1 MNPNEKTQ
9 LNSLHQD
16 QDEDLKEGND
26 QEKEHEKDAKESE
39 KLKENENE
47 TDDNSPIGFEVI
59 ELYSDKA
66 KTNIF
71 KKLKKY
77 YTLIGVLLFIV
88 LSLSVFCFFIFANK
102 NKDEETNPLN
112 YSVKK
117 SDGKQS
123 KKASDTSTSKK
134 AVGSSEK
141 MTVGFLYPWLTSFM
155 VNTGEQFIQSGKY
168 NVIFITKTPGKKEY
182 SYNKNIKRVTAY
194 YNHKEI
200 LKAIKSHNID
210 YLVINDAY
218 SIIEINWLKSL
229 GIRLIGVL
237 DDIYTSKKSVDQKK
251 VEPNYKNLE
260 LYDAFIQ
267 ETVEDYNNLQ
277 KLNFKRNVYI
287 PTLFNIGQQKV
298 QTQLLLNHNIVAF
311 GGLYDKNA
319 GARSMINSMPL
330 ILKDFPKAKL
340 NIISNDNPSK
350 DLNQLIT
357 KLKLTKN
364 VNILPVSEKLS
375 ELLSSSSI
383 FIYASSTSICP
394 LILNEA
400 KANSLSCI
408 ISSAILDTPLTNTG
422 VIRTNISNSDLLS
435 KEVIK
440 IYKDNKYRK
449 KTGRD
454 AKLSID
460 KYNEDI
466 IKLWERLFTSLKAGD
481 KDFQRLRLEIECL
494 FTKKELPKPPV
505 KVEPKKET
513 AKVPAKPAK
522 TETKK
527 ETPKAT
533 TKPPHKKE
541 VQKTPTKTEY
551 KKETEVYKKPTK
563 TWTKKDTT
571 KVTTKAT
578 TKVESKKLKKSQKTK
593 KHKEK

>member
-1 MNPNEKTQ
+1 MNPNEETQ
-9 LNSLHQD
+9 LNSLYQD
-16 QDEDLKEGND
+16 HDEEVKEGND

-47 TDDNSPIGFEVI
+47 IDDNSPIGFEVI

-77 YTLIGVLLFIV
+77 YTLIGVLLFII
-88 LSLSVFCFFIFANK
+88 LSLSIFCFFIFANK

-117 SDGKQS
+117 QDGKQS
-123 KKASDTSTSKK
+123 KTASDTSTSKRA
-134 AVGSSEK
+134 AVATEK

-155 VNTGEQFIQSGKY
+155 VNIGEQFIQSGKY
-168 NVIFITKTPGKKEY
+168 NVIFLTKTPGKKEY

-200 LKAIKSHNID
+200 LKAIKSNNID

-237 DDIYTSKKSVDQKK
+237 DDIYTSKKSVTKK

-267 ETVEDYNNLQ
+267 ETVEDYDNLQ
-277 KLNFKRNVYI
+277 KLNLKRNVYI

-311 GGLYDKNA
+311 GGLYEKN
-319 GARSMINSMPL
+319 GGVRSMINSMPL
-330 ILKDFPKAKL
+330 IMKDFPKAKL
-340 NIISNDNPSK
+340 NIISKDTPSK

-364 VNILPVSEKLS
+364 VSILPVGEKLS

-383 FIYASSTSICP
+383 FIYASSTEICP

-435 KEVIK
+435 KEIVK

-494 FTKKELPKPPV
+494 FTKKELPKPQV

-513 AKVPAKPAK
+513 AAK

-541 VQKTPTKTEY
+541 VQNTPTKTEY
-551 KKETEVYKKPTK
+551 KKETEVNKKPIK

-571 KVTTKAT
+571 KST
-578 TKVESKKLKKSQKTK
+578 TKVESKKSKKSQKTK
-593 KHKEK
+593 THKEK

>member
-1 MNPNEKTQ
+1 MNPNEETQ
-9 LNSLHQD
+9 LNSLYQD
-16 QDEDLKEGND
+16 HDEELKEGND

-47 TDDNSPIGFEVI
+47 IDDNSPIGFEVI

-77 YTLIGVLLFIV
+77 YTLIGVLLFVI
-88 LSLSVFCFFIFANK
+88 LSLSIFCFFIFANK

-112 YSVKK
+112 YSIKQ
-117 SDGKQS
+117 DGKQS
-123 KKASDTSTSKK
+123 KKDSDTSTSKRA
-134 AVGSSEK
+134 AVATEK
-141 MTVGFLYPWLTSFM
+141 KTVGFLYPWLTSFM

-168 NVIFITKTPGKKEY
+168 NVIFLTKTPGKKEY

-200 LKAIKSHNID
+200 LKAIKSNNID

-277 KLNFKRNVYI
+277 KLNLKRNVYI
-287 PTLFNIGQQKV
+287 PTLFNIGQQKF

-311 GGLYDKNA
+311 GGLYEKN
-319 GARSMINSMPL
+319 GGVRSMINSMPL
-330 ILKDFPKAKL
+330 IMKNFPKAKL
-340 NIISNDNPSK
+340 NIISKDTPSK

-364 VNILPVSEKLS
+364 VSILPVGEKLS

-383 FIYASSTSICP
+383 FIYASSTAICP
-394 LILNEA
+394 LVLNEA

-435 KEVIK
+435 KEIIK

-481 KDFQRLRLEIECL
+481 EDFQRLRLEIECL

-505 KVEPKKET
+505 KIEPKKET
-513 AKVPAKPAK
+513 EKVPAK
-522 TETKK
+522 TKK
-527 ETPKAT
+527 ES
-533 TKPPHKKE
+533 
-541 VQKTPTKTEY
+541 QTKTEY
-551 KKETEVYKKPTK
+551 KKETEVDKKPTK

-571 KVTTKAT
+571 KDT
-578 TKVESKKLKKSQKTK
+578 TKVESKKSKKSLKTK